1 MNISSGG
8 LRELQYVL
16 KEELLLSK
24 LLLIQEVSEFTKAL
38 FIPAPTL
45 EISIENSESS
55 ERSVIS
61 LIEMQNKVNWKEHI
75 GLPVLFSPWEGEQ
88 ESLDSFTD
96 TVHSI
101 KTCIESEAPAPWKSD
116 RMAVKYEQNREVR
129 EEKAAADDEPD

>member
-61 LIEMQNKVNWKEHI
+61 LIEMQNKVN
-75 GLPVLFSPWEGEQ
+75 
-88 ESLDSFTD
+88 
-96 TVHSI
+96 
-101 KTCIESEAPAPWKSD
+101 
-116 RMAVKYEQNREVR
+116 
-129 EEKAAADDEPD
+129 